1 MMKSLSPLL
10 CRPTLRK
17 GSLSGWSDADQI
29 GRMEQDM
36 PDVQIPEHPKGPDL
50 SGLKIDERARRD
62 PGRFKWLRW
71 CAAGLGG
78 LLLMSAVVLA
88 LKEKTP
94 AVEVMTVHASQAG
107 RPALLNASGYVT
119 PRRRATIAAK
129 ITGQVNEI
137 LIEEGMRVQP
147 GQILGTLDDSDAQAR
162 LVSARA
168 DRNAT
173 EATLADLRIN
183 LANAER
189 ERRRMEAL
197 WKDGAISEQ
206 ILDQARM
213 TADSFLARIA
223 LAEEQVRAA
232 EARIRV
238 AQQDLD
244 NTVIRAPFAG
254 IVVSKDA
261 QRGEMVSP
269 ISAGGGFTRTG
280 IATIVDMDS
289 LEIEV
294 DVNESYIAR
303 IKPGGPA
310 TAALDAYPEWR
321 IPAKVRT
328 VIPTADRQKAT
339 VKVRV
344 AFDRLDPRILPDMG
358 VKVTFLGEE
367 PSARGTGATPVLVPR
382 TAVRE
387 EGGSQVVF
395 VYRDG
400 RVERRAVRLGQTRGN
415 DQEVVAGLSDGD
427 QVVVKG
433 LEGLR
438 DSLRVQIKK

>member
-1 MMKSLSPLL
+1 MSEE
-10 CRPTLRK
+10 R
-17 GSLSGWSDADQI
+17 
-29 GRMEQDM
+29 
-36 PDVQIPEHPKGPDL
+36 IPEQPKGGDL
-50 SGLKIDERARRD
+50 SALRIDERARGGQ
-62 PGRFKWLRW
+62 GRFKGLRW
-71 CAAGLGG
+71 FAAGLGVV
-78 LLLMSAVVLA
+78 LLVAAVVFTF
-88 LKEKTP
+88 KGKTP
-94 AVEVMTVHASQAG
+94 VVEVATAHASQAG
-107 RPALLNASGYVT
+107 RTALLNASGYVT

-129 ITGQVNEI
+129 ITGRVNEI
-137 LIEEGMRVQP
+137 FAEEGMRVQP
-147 GQILGTLDDSDAQAR
+147 GQILATLDDADAQAR
-162 LVSARA
+162 LISAKA
-168 DRNAT
+168 DRDAT
-173 EATLADLRIN
+173 AATLADLRVN

-189 ERRRMEAL
+189 ERRRMEEL
-197 WKDGAISEQ
+197 WKDAAIGEQ
-206 ILDQARM
+206 TLDQAR
-213 TADSFLARIA
+213 TAVDSLRARIA

-232 EARIRV
+232 DARVRV

-244 NTVIRAPFAG
+244 NTTIRAPFAG

-280 IATIVDMDS
+280 IATIVDMNS

-303 IKPGGPA
+303 VKPGQPV
-310 TAALDAYPEWR
+310 TAVLGAYPDWQ

-344 AFDRLDPRILPDMG
+344 AFDRLDLRILPDMG

-367 PSARGTGATPVLVPR
+367 PSTRARGPTTVLVPR

-400 RVERRAVRLGQTRGN
+400 RVERRAVRLGQARGN
-415 DQEVVAGLSDGD
+415 DQEVVAGLSDGE
-427 QVVVKG
+427 QVVAKG

-438 DSLRVQIKK
+438 DGQRVQIQG